1 MAGTADFFQKQDDA
15 QSMTRV
21 LILWLFLT
29 AAGTAAG
36 VFAVVRAALIFLG
49 VGSFTDRFLR
59 GVPLSCGSVTASE
72 FEAIF
77 FDPLLFAA
85 IVAVV
90 FAWIFGQSFRVRAQL
105 GEDAGAKIAAQL
117 GGREIGLGRQN
128 LPEEQA
134 VLVNVVQEMSLAAG
148 VPAPRI
154 FVLKERDGINAFAA
168 GAGTGSAVLAVTQGA
183 LDKLARPDLQALVAH
198 AYSRIVNGDMRLGTN
213 VAVWLAGLYSVSAA
227 GLMIFKA
234 GTCIRY
240 FLNNIGNPKS
250 KVSEDVKALSSCG
263 CVLFFVFL
271 VPMIFIALF
280 GAGIWAAG
288 FVGQAVA
295 EFIQH
300 KISREREHL
309 ADAAAVQFT
318 RNASALV
325 RALSCVGGNAEGGR
339 ISAVSANRYSHL
351 FFIESGKLLYDE
363 KRLLAKRIRRIDPG
377 WNGKFLRL
385 RKAAPGAAESEF
397 ADGSGAVPDAAQATA
412 DGAVAAAGGFF
423 ANAFFGNAAEDPQA
437 AAAQTVL
444 LCAQSAE
451 DACALIFLLLMLGNG
466 NTQHTVDEQTVI
478 LQLTMPPEITERI
491 EALQEKVNALPQE
504 QHIPAVLLAVPA
516 LRAFDAD
523 SRRHLCESLE
533 AVASADGE
541 ISIYETCI
549 LVAVRGFLLGDED
562 SGAELPVDDVA
573 PDIELVLSLFLVL
586 SGLPAEMRAKLFDD
600 VLYAQPA
607 LPQNLHA
614 RESFEGEG
622 FPAVRTAFERLRRAS
637 APVRA
642 QSVEAAKA
650 IVAADGEISA
660 QERDLLCAF
669 AFALNCPISM

>member
-21 LILWLFLT
+21 LVLWLFLA

-49 VGSFTDRFLR
+49 IGSFTDRFLR
-59 GVPLSCGSVTASE
+59 GVPLSCGDVTASE

-77 FDPLLFAA
+77 LDPLLFAA
-85 IVAVV
+85 IVAAV
-90 FAWIFGQSFRVRAQL
+90 FAWVFGRSFWVRARL
-105 GEDAGAKIAAQL
+105 GEEPGAKIAAQL
-117 GGREIGLGRQN
+117 GGREIGIGRRD
-128 LPEEQA
+128 LPEEQS

-168 GAGTGSAVLAVTQGA
+168 GTGTGSAVLAVTQGA
-183 LDKLARPDLQALVAH
+183 LDKLARPELQALVAH

-213 VAVWLAGLYSVSAA
+213 VAMWLAGLYSISAV

-240 FLNNIGNPKS
+240 FLNNLGNPNRKA
-250 KVSEDVKALSSCG
+250 SEDAKTLSSCG
-263 CVLFFVFL
+263 CILFFVFL

-288 FVGQAVA
+288 FVGQAIA
-295 EFIQH
+295 ECVQH

-318 RNASALV
+318 RNASSLV

-339 ISAVSANRYSHL
+339 ISAVSAKEYSHL
-351 FFIESGKLLYDE
+351 FFVESGKLFYDE
-363 KRLLAKRIRRIDPG
+363 KRSLAERIRRIDPG

-385 RKAAPGAAESEF
+385 RKAAPDAAESEF
-397 ADGSGAVPDAAQATA
+397 ADGSGAFPDAAQATA
-412 DGAVAAAGGFF
+412 AGAAAAGGLF
-423 ANAFFGNAAEDPQA
+423 ANAYFGNAEEDPQA

-444 LCAQSAE
+444 FCAQSAE
-451 DACALIFLLLMLGNG
+451 DACALIFLLLVLGNG
-466 NTQHTVDEQTVI
+466 NTQHTVDEQAVI
-478 LQLTMPPEITERI
+478 LQLTMPAEIIERI
-491 EALQEKVNALPQE
+491 EALQETVKALPQE

-523 SRRHLCESLE
+523 SRQHFCESLE

-541 ISIYETCI
+541 ISIYEACI

-562 SGAELPVDDVA
+562 SDAELSVDEVA
-573 PDIELVLSLFLVL
+573 PDIEFVLNIFLVL

-614 RESFEGEG
+614 RENFEGEG
-622 FPAVRTAFERLRRAS
+622 FSAARTAFERLRRAS

-642 QSVEAAKA
+642 QSVEAARA
-650 IVAADGEISA
+650 IVAAAGEISA

-669 AFALNCPISM
+669 AFALNCPISV